1 MPRNVGGRT
10 MFGSATTETGTSVV
24 SQYLTVL
31 DTNIKP
37 HINVQNVED
46 LEVIIGYLSN
56 ILGQLTYDKENNKI
70 YTNKSYFAKFDPF
83 GLGAYEDLDTLI
95 SILSTIISIFDIV
108 KIVME
113 QKGFKGTGLNVSV
126 NVAPK
131 QVNFLM

>member
-1 MPRNVGGRT
+1 MSRNTGGRT
-10 MFGSATTETGTSVV
+10 MFGSATTETGTSIV

-37 HINVQNVED
+37 HTVVQNVED

-56 ILGQLTYDKENNKI
+56 MLGQLTYDKENHKI
-70 YTNKSYFAKFDPF
+70 YINKSYFSKFDPF
-83 GLGAYEDLDTLI
+83 GLGAYEDLDTII